1 MRTHPGFY
9 LLALLAL
16 ALYAAMGF
24 EALRNRD
31 GRR

>member
-1 MRTHPGFY
+1 MGTHPGFL

-16 ALYAAMGF
+16 ALYAAMGV

-31 GRR
+31 RR